1 MIWCIIQRERET
13 RVKQKL
19 KNDFA
24 PPLIDSHSLSI
35 NPTATAAMAGGI
47 QLVEEAHLTGGYTR
61 FCRKASK
68 CRNHA
73 VFGGE
78 IIKCAL

>member
-24 PPLIDSHSLSI
+24 PPLIDSHAQSI
-35 NPTATAAMAGGI
+35 TPTATAAMAGGI
-47 QLVEEAHLTGGYTR
+47 QLVEGAHLRVGHSAFSFR
-61 FCRKASK
+61 
-68 CRNHA
+68 
-73 VFGGE
+73 
-78 IIKCAL
+78 

>member
-24 PPLIDSHSLSI
+24 PPLIDSHSRSI

-47 QLVEEAHLTGGYTR
+47 QLVEGAHLTGGYTC
-61 FCRKASK
+61 FCRKLSK
-68 CRNHA
+68 CRNHTG
-73 VFGGE
+73 FWG
-78 IIKCAL
+78 